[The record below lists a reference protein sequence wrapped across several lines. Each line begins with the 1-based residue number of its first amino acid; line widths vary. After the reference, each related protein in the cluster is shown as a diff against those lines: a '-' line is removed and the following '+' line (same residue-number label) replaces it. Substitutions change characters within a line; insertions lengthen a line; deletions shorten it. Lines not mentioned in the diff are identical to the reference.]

1 MSPYHLMSFYI
12 TTSFSIVL
20 SVPPGDEPWLC
31 PGCVCKLDCFVL
43 LNNLEGT
50 NLSLR
55 DSWEKVFPGEA
66 ASATT
71 GNKLDDISGL
81 PLDDSEDDDYNP
93 ATNPEVDQ
101 NSSQEDKST
110 SSDESDYFSA
120 SDDFEAP
127 PALDNLEVTG
137 LPSDDSEDE
146 DYDPSAPGHDN
157 DQEMQERS
165 SSDLTSDSEDVG
177 GSPGQH
183 QLENI
188 EIGGGAGECS
198 PKDEAPHLQSNDEL
212 AYGDRHPKDDKKLH
226 DGMCRSI
233 SSSSGDKG
241 CDSISPRR
249 KSRSPKAAQKSSDQT
264 ESREMC
270 TNFSQIKKQNAC
282 KREKTWKEAES

>member
-226 DGMCRSI
+226 DCQNLFPWMK
-233 SSSSGDKG
+233 SG
-241 CDSISPRR
+241 
-249 KSRSPKAAQKSSDQT
+249 
-264 ESREMC
+264 
-270 TNFSQIKKQNAC
+270 
-282 KREKTWKEAES
+282 